1 MVGIGI
7 IGLGVMGRRFIAG
20 LKANPDFAIVGAYDP
35 APAETDVPRV
45 ASVEALLADPA
56 VACVYIATPPATHED
71 LVRAVVGAGKAVF
84 CEKPLTADPASA
96 RRCLEAVEQAGVPAA
111 VNFPFAT
118 APAAVRMKEL
128 VETGALGGDL
138 SAHLTLRFRT
148 WPRGWQQG
156 AAGWLAGPEQGGFT
170 REVVSHSMFL
180 AGRLFGPGELVEAE
194 LERGPN
200 GSETRMRAALQFAK
214 ARMTID
220 AAVEG
225 EAEEFNRFEV
235 KGSKDVAVMSEWYR
249 LTHSGGNIEPA
260 RADGHQ
266 IAELARL
273 LAGQESRLATMR
285 EAADVVDLIEGILS
299 KQDPKAAPTA
309 A

>member
-1 MVGIGI
+1 MYGIGI

-20 LKANPDFAIVGAYDP
+20 LRASPDFRIVAGYDP
-35 APAETDVPRV
+35 AAVEADVKRA

-56 VACVYIATPPATHED
+56 LDCVYIATPPATHEN
-71 LVRAVVGAGKAVF
+71 LVRQVAEAGKAVF

-96 RRCLEAVEQAGVPAA
+96 RRCLEAVERAGVPAA

-118 APAAVRMKEL
+118 APAAVRLKEL
-128 VETGALGGDL
+128 VETGTLGDDL

-156 AAGWLAGPEQGGFT
+156 AVGWLAGPEQGGFT
-170 REVVSHSMFL
+170 REVVSHFVFL
-180 AGRLFGPGELVEAE
+180 AGRLFGLGKIAEAE
-194 LERGPN
+194 VERGPN
-200 GSETRMRAALQFAK
+200 GSETRMRASLLFPT

-220 AAVEG
+220 AAVGG

-260 RADGHQ
+260 RADAHQ
-266 IAELARL
+266 IADFAKL
-273 LAGQESRLATMR
+273 LAGQKSRLATVR
-285 EAADVVDLIEGILS
+285 EAAEVVDIVEGILAG
-299 KQDPKAAPTA
+299 QDPRAAPTA

>member
-7 IGLGVMGRRFIAG
+7 IGLGVMGRRFITG
-20 LKANPDFAIVGAYDP
+20 LKANPDFTIRGAYDP
-35 APAETDVPRV
+35 APVDTDVPRV
-45 ASVEALLADPA
+45 ESVEALLADPA
-56 VACVYIATPPATHED
+56 VDCVYIATPPATHEE
-71 LVRAVVGAGKAVF
+71 LVRSVVEAGKAVF
-84 CEKPLTADPASA
+84 CEKPLTADPSSA
-96 RRCLEAVEQAGVPAA
+96 RRCLEVVERAPAPTA

-128 VETGALGGDL
+128 VETGALGEDL

-170 REVVSHSMFL
+170 REVVSHFVFL
-180 AGRLFGPGELVEAE
+180 AGRLFGPGRLVDAE
-194 LERGPN
+194 VECGAL
-200 GSETRMRAALQFAK
+200 GSETRMGAVLQFARC
-214 ARMTID
+214 RMTID

-235 KGSKDVAVMSEWYR
+235 TGSKDTAVMSEWYR
-249 LTHSGGNIEPA
+249 LTHSGGDIEPA

-266 IAELARL
+266 IVELAKL
-273 LAGQESRLATMR
+273 LAGQKSRLATMR
-285 EAADVVDLIEGILS
+285 EAAEVVDIVEGILARRAE
-299 KQDPKAAPTA
+299 AAPTA

>member
-7 IGLGVMGRRFIAG
+7 IGLGVMGRRFITG
-20 LKANPDFAIVGAYDP
+20 LKANPDFSIVGAYDP
-35 APAETDVPRV
+35 APTEADVPRV
-45 ASVEALLADPA
+45 ESVAALLADPA
-56 VACVYIATPPATHED
+56 VACVYIATPPAAHEE
-71 LVRAVVGAGKAVF
+71 LVRSVVEARKAVF

-96 RRCLEAVEQAGVPAA
+96 RRCLEAVERAGVPAA

-128 VETGALGGDL
+128 VETGALGEDL

-170 REVVSHSMFL
+170 REVVSHFMFL
-180 AGRLFGPGELVEAE
+180 AGRLFGPGRIVESQI
-194 LERGPN
+194 ERGPA
-200 GSETRMRAALQFAK
+200 GSETRLRAVLQFAT

-235 KGSKDVAVMSEWYR
+235 QGSKDVAVMSEWYR
-249 LTHSGGNIEPA
+249 LTYAGGGIEPA

-273 LAGQESRLATMR
+273 LAGQESRLATVR
-285 EAADVVDLIEGILS
+285 EAARVVDLVEGILA
-299 KQDPKAAPTA
+299 DAV
-309 A
+309 

>member
-1 MVGIGI
+1 
-7 IGLGVMGRRFIAG
+7 
-20 LKANPDFAIVGAYDP
+20 
-35 APAETDVPRV
+35 
-45 ASVEALLADPA
+45 VE
-56 VACVYIATPPATHED
+56 
-71 LVRAVVGAGKAVF
+71 R
-84 CEKPLTADPASA
+84 
-96 RRCLEAVEQAGVPAA
+96 AGVPAA

-128 VETGALGGDL
+128 VETGALGEDL

-170 REVVSHSMFL
+170 REVVSHFMFL
-180 AGRLFGPGELVEAE
+180 AGRLFGPGRIVGKEV
-194 LERGPN
+194 ERGPN
-200 GSETRMRAALQFAK
+200 GSETRLRATLQFARG
-214 ARMTID
+214 RMTID

-249 LTHSGGNIEPA
+249 LTHSGGSIEPA
-260 RADGHQ
+260 RADGYQ

-273 LAGQESRLATMR
+273 LSGQKSRLATFE
-285 EAADVVDLIEGILS
+285 EAAAVVDLIEGILADS
-299 KQDPKAAPTA
+299 GRAAA
-309 A
+309 

>member
-7 IGLGVMGRRFIAG
+7 IGLGVMGRRFITG
-20 LKANPDFAIVGAYDP
+20 LRADPDFAIIGAYDP

-45 ASVEALLADPA
+45 ERVEALLADPA
-56 VACVYIATPPATHED
+56 VDCVYIATPPATHEE
-71 LVRAVVGAGKAVF
+71 LVRAVAGAGKAVF
-84 CEKPLTADPASA
+84 CEKPLTADQASA
-96 RRCLEAVEQAGVPAA
+96 RRCLEAVERAGVPAA

-128 VETGALGGDL
+128 VEAGALGDDL
-138 SAHLTLRFRT
+138 TAHLTLRFRT

-156 AAGWLAGPEQGGFT
+156 VAGWLAGPEQGGFT
-170 REVVSHSMFL
+170 REVVSHFMFL
-180 AGRLFGPGELVEAE
+180 AGRLFGPGKLIESEI
-194 LERGPN
+194 ERGPN
-200 GSETRMRAALQFAK
+200 GSETRLRAVLHFARG
-214 ARMTID
+214 RMTID
-220 AAVEG
+220 GAVEG

-235 KGSKDVAVMSEWYR
+235 KGSKNVAVMSEWYR
-249 LTHSGGNIEPA
+249 LTHSGGDIAPA

-273 LAGQESRLATMR
+273 LAGQKSRLATMR

-299 KQDPKAAPTA
+299 GEAPKATPTA

>member
-7 IGLGVMGRRFIAG
+7 IGLGVMGRRFISG
-20 LKANPDFAIVGAYDP
+20 LKANPDFLIRGAYDP
-35 APAETDVPRV
+35 APVETDVPRV
-45 ASVEALLADPA
+45 ESVAALLSDPA
-56 VACVYIATPPATHED
+56 VACIYIATPPATHEE
-71 LVRAVVGAGKAVF
+71 LVRAVVDAGKAVF

-96 RRCLEAVEQAGVPAA
+96 RRCLEAVERAGVPAA

-128 VETGALGGDL
+128 VETGALGEDL

-170 REVVSHSMFL
+170 REVVSHFMFL
-180 AGRLFGPGELVEAE
+180 AGRLFGPGRIVEKQV
-194 LERGPN
+194 ERGPN
-200 GSETRMRAALQFAK
+200 GSETRLHAVLHFAK

-235 KGSKDVAVMSEWYR
+235 KGSRDIAAMSEWYR
-249 LTHSGGNIEPA
+249 LTHSGGDIEPA
-260 RADGHQ
+260 RADGYQ

-273 LAGQESRLATMR
+273 LSGQKSRLATVR
-285 EAADVVDLIEGILS
+285 EAADVVDLIEGIL
-299 KQDPKAAPTA
+299 AASGRA
-309 A
+309 MA

>member
-7 IGLGVMGRRFIAG
+7 IGLGVMGRRFITG
-20 LKANPDFAIVGAYDP
+20 LKANPDFSIVGAYDP
-35 APAETDVPRV
+35 APAAVDVPRV
-45 ASVEALLADPA
+45 ESVAALLSDPA
-56 VACVYIATPPATHED
+56 VACIYIATPPATHEE
-71 LVRAVVGAGKAVF
+71 LVRAVVEAGKAVF
-84 CEKPLTADPASA
+84 CEKPLTADPGSA
-96 RRCLEAVEQAGVPAA
+96 RRCLAAVERAGVPAA

-128 VETGALGGDL
+128 VETGALGEDL

-170 REVVSHSMFL
+170 REVVSHFMFL
-180 AGRLFGPGELVEAE
+180 AGRLFGPGRIVEKQV
-194 LERGPN
+194 ERGPN
-200 GSETRMRAALQFAK
+200 GSETRLHTVLQFAK

-220 AAVEG
+220 AAVAG

-235 KGSKDVAVMSEWYR
+235 KGSKDIAVMSEWYR
-249 LTHSGGNIEPA
+249 LTHSGGDIEPA

-273 LAGQESRLATMR
+273 LSGQKSRLATFE
-285 EAADVVDLIEGILS
+285 EAADVVDLIEGIL
-299 KQDPKAAPTA
+299 AASGQATA
-309 A
+309 